1 MGAAAAGLSALW
13 VQGRRALQARFA
25 RRVHVRPTGAGL
37 GYAVLLL
44 GVLLAA
50 VNTGNNLLYLVL
62 AAQLGTLVLSNVL
75 AELNLRGLEV
85 RRVLP
90 PELFAGQ
97 GTLGAI
103 EVHNRRRHL
112 PAVTVHVEERTVRG
126 RQPGTGWAE
135 GLVAVVAPGEE
146 VQAPVRWRFP
156 RRGMTELHGV
166 RLWSD
171 FPFGLVR
178 RWIDLDLPAQVLV
191 YPAPAEGL
199 AARPALGFG
208 VMREDP
214 HHQGREG
221 DFQSLRP
228 YQPGDPLRDL
238 HWPTTARTRRPMVVQ
253 RGAVGAPEVRVR
265 VEEARGERWERA
277 LALAAGEVE
286 RHCRRGDAV
295 GLELAGQVLPPRT
308 GEPWRRRL
316 LTLLALAE
324 DRPLHGDEAPADA
337 GRAPPQ
343 GAP

>member
-1 MGAAAAGLSALW
+1 MGAAATGLSGLW
-13 VQGRRALQARFA
+13 AQGRRALQARFA
-25 RRVHVRPTGAGL
+25 RRVHVRPTAAGL

-50 VNTGNNLLYLVL
+50 VNTGNNLLYVVL
-62 AAQLGTLVLSNVL
+62 AAQLSTLVLSNVL

-90 PELFAGQ
+90 PELFADQ
-97 GTLGAI
+97 GAVGVF

-112 PAVTVHVEERTVRG
+112 PAVTVHVEERTARG
-126 RQPGTGWAE
+126 SLPGQGWAE
-135 GLVAVVAPGEE
+135 GLVAMVAPGEE
-146 VQAPVRWRFP
+146 VQAPVRWQFP
-156 RRGMTELHGV
+156 RRGMVELVGV

-178 RWIDLDLPAQVLV
+178 RWIDLELPAQVLV
-191 YPAPAEGL
+191 YPSPVEGRGG
-199 AARPALGFG
+199 RPALGGG
-208 VMREDP
+208 VTREDP
-214 HHQGREG
+214 QHLGREG
-221 DFQSLRP
+221 DFQALRP

-253 RGAVGAPEVRVR
+253 RSAVGAPEVRVR
-265 VEEARGERWERA
+265 VEEATGERWERA

-295 GLELAGQVLPPRT
+295 GLELQGQVHAPRT
-308 GEPWRRRL
+308 GEAWRRRL

-324 DRPLHGDEAPADA
+324 ARP
-337 GRAPPQ
+337 
-343 GAP
+343 